1 MYSVSPYSASGENC
15 TSREG
20 GVTEGNTEEVR
31 GGFQT
36 FPVLESDSFEQVLPG
51 LQGMGAGGGQRT
63 SQLRTPYY
71 LLSFEHTLLFTS
83 HTFAWNVF
91 AHPLICSQI

>member
-15 TSREG
+15 ASREG

-36 FPVLESDSFEQVLPG
+36 FTVLESDSFEQVLPG
-51 LQGMGAGGGQRT
+51 LQGMGAGGGQGK
-63 SQLRTPYY
+63 SQLCTPYY
-71 LLSFEHTLLFTS
+71 LLSLNTPSSS
-83 HTFAWNVF
+83 HLT
-91 AHPLICSQI
+91 PLPGMSLPIL